1 MGALSDIVV
10 NVVNMLYEF
19 TGNYGI
25 SIILMTVIVRLV
37 ILPFNISSM
46 KFTHI
51 SKKLTPEMEEIKK
64 KYKDDK
70 DKQNQATVELWQKY
84 KVNPL
89 SGCLPMLIQLPI
101 LFMVI
106 SAMRDPALYQ
116 VSEPMFLGL
125 NLTLPE
131 TNVFAWNY
139 GPQYLVLPLLSVITT
154 YTSSKIM
161 AAGNQQSMGTMTIVM
176 TLLMGWITLRFPSGL
191 ALYWVVGNF
200 LQIGQHLVFNKVME
214 DKEILPAE
222 GVIESEKKRN
232 KKR

>member
-1 MGALSDIVV
+1 MGAISDIVV
-10 NVVNMLYEF
+10 NIVNSLYEF

-25 SIILMTVIVRLV
+25 SIILLTILVRLV

-70 DKQNQATVELWQKY
+70 DKQNQATVELWQKH

-101 LFMVI
+101 LFAVI
-106 SAMRDPALYQ
+106 GAMRDPALYQ

-139 GPQYLVLPLLSVITT
+139 GPQYLVLPILSVITT

-200 LQIGQHLVFNKVME
+200 LQIAQHLVFNKVME
-214 DKEILPAE
+214 DKEILAAE
-222 GVIESEKKRN
+222 GVIKSEKKRN

>member
-1 MGALSDIVV
+1 MGAISDVVV
-10 NVVNMLYEF
+10 NVVNSLYQF

-25 SIILMTVIVRLV
+25 SIILLTFLVRLV

-51 SKKLTPEMEEIKK
+51 SKKLSPEMEEIKR

-101 LFMVI
+101 LIAVI
-106 SAMRDPALYQ
+106 GAMRDPALYQ
-116 VSEPMFLGL
+116 ISEPMFLGL

-131 TNVFAWNY
+131 TNTFAWAY
-139 GPQYLVLPLLSVITT
+139 GPQYLVLPILSVITT

-200 LQIGQHLVFNKVME
+200 LQIGQHLVFNKVMK

-222 GVIESEKKRN
+222 GVIKSEKKRN

>member
-25 SIILMTVIVRLV
+25 SIILMTVLVRLV

-200 LQIGQHLVFNKVME
+200 LQIVQHLVFNKVME

>member
-25 SIILMTVIVRLV
+25 SIILMTVLVRLV

>member
-106 SAMRDPALYQ
+106 TAMRDPALYQ

-131 TNVFAWNY
+131 TNVYAWNY
-139 GPQYLVLPLLSVITT
+139 GPQYLILPLLSVITT

-176 TLLMGWITLRFPSGL
+176 TLMMGWITLRFPSGL

>member
-176 TLLMGWITLRFPSGL
+176 TLMMGWITLRFPSGL